1 MEPNNRT
8 EMSFQFIPWVTLAK
22 VLGLYLMVLGHEGL
36 VDSETTHWIF
46 TFHMP
51 LFFILSGAFTKR
63 DVIRKEQFQKIF
75 QTLIIPFLFLAT
87 CWYLIFAAKWI
98 KNDIYESS
106 LFVGYLL
113 GTFLS
118 PGKSMG
124 MLHPSCITLWFFLA
138 LAEIKMA
145 ALFLRERWDW
155 VVVVTGCVLTSLL
168 LHHFQVTLPLA
179 IDSAIL
185 ALPFFA
191 IGKWMRKVLLQSD
204 IHVCKLLLY
213 IVLTG
218 GGTYLIYRL
227 NGIVDINHCLY
238 GNNILLFYAG
248 GVIGSVCVFMISQMI
263 SIWYKGQGVIHTI
276 VQGATIIIGFSS
288 TLSSSIRSVLP
299 FLGGSNLGGMLIA
312 VLTLVALYPVI
323 LISRRYFPLIIGRRK
338 S

>member
-1 MEPNNRT
+1 
-8 EMSFQFIPWVTLAK
+8 
-22 VLGLYLMVLGHEGL
+22 
-36 VDSETTHWIF
+36 
-46 TFHMP
+46 
-51 LFFILSGAFTKR
+51 
-63 DVIRKEQFQKIF
+63 
-75 QTLIIPFLFLAT
+75 
-87 CWYLIFAAKWI
+87 
-98 KNDIYESS
+98 
-106 LFVGYLL
+106 
-113 GTFLS
+113 
-118 PGKSMG
+118 
-124 MLHPSCITLWFFLA
+124 
-138 LAEIKMA
+138 MA
-145 ALFLRERWDW
+145 ALFLRERWAW

-213 IVLTG
+213 TVLTG

-288 TLSSSIRSVLP
+288 ALSSSIRSVLP
-299 FLGGSNLGGMLIA
+299 FLGGSNWGGMLIA